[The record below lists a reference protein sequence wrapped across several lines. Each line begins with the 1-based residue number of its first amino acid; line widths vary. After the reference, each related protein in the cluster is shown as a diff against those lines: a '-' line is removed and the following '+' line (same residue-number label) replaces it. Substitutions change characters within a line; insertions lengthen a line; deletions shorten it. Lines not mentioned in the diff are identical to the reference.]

1 MNEPQRLGSA
11 LSAAL
16 NTGPSRATLLSQRDA
31 VIAAMQASVPKAAPI
46 ATRRLTLACAGL
58 ALAAGV
64 VLWLYVRRP
73 PMHASYQGR
82 ELAEQAR
89 VFGTA
94 PEGEALEFSDGS
106 RLVLNYRAEIS
117 VSRLSR
123 ERAQVQ
129 LNRGTLS
136 ARIQK
141 GTGRAWV
148 IEAGPYSVRVV
159 GTEFTIDWNSEQK
172 EIGVNVSEGQ
182 VLVVGGDL
190 PATGVTLSAG
200 GRLVRR
206 GPAEGR
212 SPDVVAPSPQSTEV
226 PPAKD
231 ETAAG
236 AAAPTLPEPSW
247 RSAAQAGNH
256 TEGLRGAERL
266 GFEHLV
272 KSLPEK
278 DLLLLA
284 NTARYAG
291 SLGRAR
297 QALLGLRARFAKKPS
312 AAVAAL
318 LLAGLAE
325 DRDKNPAEAATWLR
339 TFLRESPQ
347 GELSASARA
356 RLLAILLRQ
365 GNQSEAASIAAD
377 YLRYHPQGPYASK
390 ARDVLGSSA
399 PR

>member
-1 MNEPQRLGSA
+1 MNEPQQLGRA

-16 NTGPSRATLLSQRDA
+16 NTGPSHATVLSQRDA
-31 VIAAMQASVPKAAPI
+31 VIAAMRASVPTAAAVSVRP
-46 ATRRLTLACAGL
+46 LTLAFAAL
-58 ALAAGV
+58 ALAAGAL
-64 VLWLYVRRP
+64 LWLYAWRA

-82 ELAEQAR
+82 ELGEQAR

-94 PEGEALEFSDGS
+94 PEGEALDFSDGS

-117 VSRLSR
+117 VSTLSR

-148 IEAGPYSVRVV
+148 IDAGPYSVRVV
-159 GTEFTIDWNSEQK
+159 GTEFSVDWNSEQK
-172 EIGVNVSEGQ
+172 ELGVDVREGQ
-182 VLVVGGDL
+182 VLVLGGDL

-206 GPAEGR
+206 GRAEV
-212 SPDVVAPSPQSTEV
+212 PPPKVVAVSPPSIEV
-226 PPAKD
+226 PPAED
-231 ETAAG
+231 QNAD
-236 AAAPTLPEPSW
+236 AAAPVVPEASW
-247 RSAAQAGNH
+247 RGAAQAGKH
-256 TEGLRGAERL
+256 AEGLRGAERA

-297 QALLGLRARFAKKPS
+297 QALLGLRSRFAKQPS

-325 DRDKNPAEAATWLR
+325 DRDKNPDEAATWLR

-356 RLLAILLRQ
+356 RLLAILVRQ

-377 YLRYHPQGPYASK
+377 YLRYHPQGPYAGK

>member
-1 MNEPQRLGSA
+1 MNEPQQLGRA

-16 NTGPSRATLLSQRDA
+16 STGPSRATLLSQREP
-31 VIAAMQASVPKAAPI
+31 VIAAMRASVPKAAARSARP
-46 ATRRLTLACAGL
+46 LTLAFAAT

-64 VLWLYVRRP
+64 MLWMYAWRP
-73 PMHASYQGR
+73 SMHASYQGR
-82 ELAEQAR
+82 ELGEQAR

-94 PEGEALEFSDGS
+94 PEGEALDFSDGS

-117 VSRLSR
+117 VSKLSR

-148 IEAGPYSVRVV
+148 IDAGPYSVRVV
-159 GTEFTIDWNSEQK
+159 GTEFSVDWNSEQK
-172 EIGVNVSEGQ
+172 ELGVNVREGQ
-182 VLVVGGDL
+182 VLVLGGDL

-206 GPAEGR
+206 GRAEAP
-212 SPDVVAPSPQSTEV
+212 SPEVASPQSTEV
-226 PPAKD
+226 PPVQD
-231 ETAAG
+231 ENAD
-236 AAAPTLPEPSW
+236 AAAPIVSEPSW
-247 RSAAQAGNH
+247 RSAAQAGKH
-256 TEGLRGAERL
+256 AEGLRAAERV

-297 QALLGLRARFAKKPS
+297 QALLGLRGRFAKKPS

-325 DRDKNPAEAATWLR
+325 DRDKNPDEAATWLR

-356 RLLAILLRQ
+356 RLLAILVRQ
-365 GNQSEAASIAAD
+365 GNQSEAATIAAD